1 MLKWYFCSIQDFK
14 MMQCNSILT
23 QEDEYFQEIKADIDN
38 NVFILVVY
46 NVGVPW
52 MILKD
57 L

>member
-1 MLKWYFCSIQDFK
+1 
-14 MMQCNSILT
+14 MQCNSILT

-38 NVFILVVY
+38 KVFILVVY